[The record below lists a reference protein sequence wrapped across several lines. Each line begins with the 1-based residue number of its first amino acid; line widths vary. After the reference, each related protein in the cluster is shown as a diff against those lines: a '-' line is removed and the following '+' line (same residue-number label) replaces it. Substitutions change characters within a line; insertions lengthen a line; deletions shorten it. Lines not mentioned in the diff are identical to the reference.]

1 MTTFV
6 VVAILLTLAVLALLL
21 APLLLNQRK
30 QRVGSSSQLSVAVL
44 RDQLSDLEDQRKAGT
59 LDPRMFVEEQAEL
72 ERRALED
79 GAGAGAAKP
88 YSTARKLTLAVIL
101 GIALPALTVGLYFM
115 LGSPDT
121 MKPQQAADAGGT
133 AGAHSLSPQQ
143 IQSMA
148 AKLAERLQNNPDDGE
163 GWLMLGRSYT
173 TLGRYPEAAAAF
185 GRATSLLPPNANLL
199 ADYADVMAMAQ
210 GRRLSGEP
218 EKIIARALAI
228 DPRHLKSLALMGSA
242 AFERGDFALAIQH
255 WQNILTLVPPDSP
268 VAQSIGNSI
277 ADAQR
282 RMGGVPTQAGAVPQA
297 GAPMQAGAMP
307 AAGSGAASVSGT
319 IALAPELI
327 GKTPAGATL
336 FIFARGTDGSRIP
349 LAMARINAAKLPYSF
364 KLDDSM
370 SMMPTARLSS
380 AKSVVIGARISI
392 GGDAGAKPGDFEGFS
407 APVAVGANGVKV
419 TIGAVVK

>member
-21 APLLLNQRK
+21 VPLLLKERK
-30 QRVGSSSQLSVAVL
+30 QRLGSSSQLSVAVL
-44 RDQLSDLEDQRKAGT
+44 RDQLNDLEDQRKAGT
-59 LDPRMFVEEQAEL
+59 LDPGMFVEEQAEL

-88 YSTARKLTLAVIL
+88 YSTGRKLALAAAL
-101 GIALPALTVGLYFM
+101 GVGLPALVVGLYFL
-115 LGSPDT
+115 LGSPDA
-121 MKPQQAADAGGT
+121 MKPQQAAGAGG
-133 AGAHSLSPQQ
+133 AASPHSLGPQQ
-143 IQSMA
+143 IEAMA
-148 AKLAERLQNNPDDGE
+148 AKLAERLQVNPDDGE
-163 GWLMLGRSYT
+163 GWLMLGRSYA
-173 TLGRYPEAAAAF
+173 TLGRYPEAAAAL
-185 GRATSLLPPNANLL
+185 GRATALLPPDANRL

-210 GRRLSGEP
+210 GRRLGGEP
-218 EKIIARALAI
+218 EKIVARALAI
-228 DPRHLKSLALMGSA
+228 DPRHIKSLALMGSA
-242 AFERGDFALAIQH
+242 AFERGDFALAIQQ
-255 WQNILTLVPPDSP
+255 WQKILTLVPPDSP
-268 VAQSIGNSI
+268 AAQSIGNSI

-282 RMGGVPTQAGAVPQA
+282 RMGGAPTQAGAVP
-297 GAPMQAGAMP
+297 GAVASAPSP

-327 GKTPAGATL
+327 GKTPAEATL
-336 FIFARGTDGSRIP
+336 FVFARGTDGSRIP

-380 AKSVVIGARISI
+380 AKSVVIGARISSS
-392 GGDAGAKPGDFEGFS
+392 GDAGAKPGDFEGFS